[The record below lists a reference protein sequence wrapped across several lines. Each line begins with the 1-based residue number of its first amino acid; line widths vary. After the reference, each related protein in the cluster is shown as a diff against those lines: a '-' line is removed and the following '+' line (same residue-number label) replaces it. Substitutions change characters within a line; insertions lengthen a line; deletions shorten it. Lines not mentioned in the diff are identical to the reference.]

1 MKKAVNGIVWSALH
15 SDITIAGKEKKT
27 SETVT
32 FYNRIKVGVNT
43 LDHMTRKYSIKSRS
57 RKSRR
62 TIYIL
67 DIAVKNAQIIY
78 KSVPSKNISKKYYIQ
93 QLANELRSN

>member
-43 LDHMTRKYSIKSRS
+43 LDQMTRKYSIKYRS
-57 RKSRR
+57 RRQPVH
-62 TIYIL
+62 TFYIL
-67 DIAVKNAQIIY
+67 DIAVKNA
-78 KSVPSKNISKKYYIQ
+78 
-93 QLANELRSN
+93 